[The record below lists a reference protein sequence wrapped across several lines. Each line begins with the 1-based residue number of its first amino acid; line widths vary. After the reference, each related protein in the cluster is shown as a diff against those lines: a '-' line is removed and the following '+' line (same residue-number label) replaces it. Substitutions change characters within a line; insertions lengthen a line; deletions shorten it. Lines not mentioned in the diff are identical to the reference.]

1 MRRFCVATALV
12 LFASAT
18 VLAQRVDQ
26 PRRVTRPQV
35 PETLR
40 ILNQPY
46 PELRVESVPF
56 ETVLQQIQEYTN
68 LNISV
73 RWEVLKAAGVEPDA
87 PISIQA
93 RNLRLSQVL
102 WMVLNGAGGQDVIL
116 AYRMSGNLLIL
127 STEEDLGKEVIT
139 KVYDVADLM
148 VRIENAERPQMQQG
162 GQGLGQNSGGGGSL
176 FQNNQQNTNTRTN
189 TEPGTRSPEMEALI
203 KVIVNTIEPQTW
215 GGDLGQG
222 GQNAPGHIEAYGNL
236 LIVTNTILVHQRL
249 GGYITE

>member
-1 MRRFCVATALV
+1 MRKMFI
-12 LFASAT
+12 ASALLLIVTST
-18 VLAQRVDQ
+18 VFAQRIDQ
-26 PRRVTRPQV
+26 PQRPRPQV

-46 PELRVESVPF
+46 PEMRVESSPF
-56 ETVLQQIQEYTN
+56 ESVLGQIQEFTGI
-68 LNISV
+68 NISV

-102 WMVLNGAGGQDVIL
+102 WMVMSAAGGQDVIL
-116 AYRMSGNLLIL
+116 AYRMSGKLLIL
-127 STEEDLGKEVIT
+127 STEEDLGKEVVT
-139 KVYDVADLM
+139 KVYDVSDLM
-148 VRIENAERPQMQQG
+148 VRIENAERPQMNQS
-162 GQGLGQNSGGGGSL
+162 GQGLGATGGGGGSSL
-176 FQNNQQNTNTRTN
+176 FQNQTQNTASRLNN
-189 TEPGTRSPEMEALI
+189 DPGARSPEMEALI

-215 GGDLGQG
+215 GGEFGQG

-249 GGYITE
+249 GGYVSE